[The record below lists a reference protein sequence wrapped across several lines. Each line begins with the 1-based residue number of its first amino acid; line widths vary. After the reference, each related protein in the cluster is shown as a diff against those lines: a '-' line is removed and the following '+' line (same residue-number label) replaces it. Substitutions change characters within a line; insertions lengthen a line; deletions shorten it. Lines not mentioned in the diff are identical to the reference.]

1 LIYEENAMSRR
12 SAFTL
17 VELLVVV
24 AIIAVLIGLLVPAVM
39 KVREAAVRVES
50 MNNLRQMCIGTQ
62 HFASAHDN
70 LIPSVDGGPRSPNPN
85 LSVHAALLPFVEAEI
100 ARQMMSGTRTSFFL
114 VKTYLSPADPTRSAS
129 IWDQQMVSSYAA
141 NTCSFGD
148 SSRLP
153 GSFADGTSNTIL
165 FAEHYAYD
173 CNGTSFFT
181 FVVHGSL
188 SPSVHRA
195 TFADPRS
202 DLLPVT
208 TGHPPVTT
216 TVVPGVT
223 FQVTP
228 SRKDC
233 SAAVAQ
239 TPHRSGMLV
248 GLGDGSAR
256 VLAPTISPA
265 AYWGAVTPAAGELPA
280 DGW

>member
-1 LIYEENAMSRR
+1 MARR
-12 SAFTL
+12 NAFTL

-39 KVREAAVRVES
+39 KVREAAARVES
-50 MNNLRQMCIGTQ
+50 MNNLRQIGVGAQ
-62 HFASAHDN
+62 HFASAHADRV
-70 LIPSVDGGPRSPNPN
+70 PSVDGGPRSPNPN
-85 LSVHAALLPFVEAEI
+85 LSVHAALLPFVEADI
-100 ARQMMSGTRTSFFL
+100 SRQMMSGTGASFFL

-129 IWDQQMVSSYAA
+129 ISDQQMVSSCAA
-141 NTCSFGD
+141 NACTFGEA
-148 SSRLP
+148 SRLP

-181 FVVHGSL
+181 FVVDGGL

-195 TFADPRS
+195 TFADPRY

-208 TGHPPVTT
+208 TGSPPVTT

-223 FQVTP
+223 FQVSP

-233 SAAVAQ
+233 SPAVAQ
-239 TPHRSGMLV
+239 TPHRGGMLV
-248 GLGDGSAR
+248 GLGDGSVR
-256 VLAPTISPA
+256 VLASNISPA
-265 AYWGAVTPAAGELPA
+265 AYWGAVTPAVGELP
-280 DGW
+280 GEGL